1 MWFWLA
7 CLAAGISLCSLCW
20 LVMKPWAVRGTGK
33 GVAGAEFRV
42 PTALRWTWPWVAAC
56 AAASRPFIP
65 WNLRA
70 SLATRLLRAGLPS
83 AWQAEHFIALQILAA
98 ALLAAAAILA
108 ATLDVASLATATV
121 LAPAAAAAGLCWPAW
136 WLHGRAAARRRLML
150 KEFPFLLDI
159 GTLCVEAGLN
169 LHGALQQAAAHGP
182 PGPLRDELRHALADM
197 RAGMARSEALQGL
210 AARCGLDAVAG
221 LVAAI
226 AQADQLGMSLAPILR
241 AQADQ
246 RRAERF
252 LRAEKLALE
261 APVKMLFPMVFCI
274 FPCTFLIIGLP
285 IAARLLGLAS

>member
-7 CLAAGISLCSLCW
+7 CAATGISLCSLCW
-20 LVMKPWAVRGTGK
+20 LVAKPWAVRGDG
-33 GVAGAEFRV
+33 AGSVEFLV
-42 PTALRWTWPWVAAC
+42 PAALRWAWPWVAAC
-56 AAASRPFIP
+56 AAASKPFIP

-70 SLATRLLRAGLPS
+70 SLATRLLRAGLPA
-83 AWQAEHFIALQILAA
+83 AWQAEHFVALQILAA
-98 ALLAAAAILA
+98 VSLAAATLLAAMLGMLPSASA
-108 ATLDVASLATATV
+108 VA
-121 LAPAAAAAGLCWPAW
+121 LAPVAAVAGLCWPAG
-136 WLHGRAAARRRLML
+136 WLHGRAAARRRVML

-197 RAGMARSEALQGL
+197 RAGMARPEALQGL

>member
-20 LVMKPWAVRGTGK
+20 LVVMPWAARGGSAAAA
-33 GVAGAEFRV
+33 VDFRV
-42 PTALRWTWPWVAAC
+42 PAALRWAWPWVAAC

-65 WNLRA
+65 WNLRT
-70 SLATRLLRAGLPS
+70 SLATRLLRAGLPAS
-83 AWQAEHFIALQILAA
+83 WQAEHFIALQMLAAIVLAA
-98 ALLAAAAILA
+98 APILAMFLGAMSVGTAAAL
-108 ATLDVASLATATV
+108 V
-121 LAPAAAAAGLCWPAW
+121 PAAAAGGLCWPAY
-136 WLHGRAAARRRLML
+136 WLRGRAAARRRIML

-197 RAGMARSEALQGL
+197 RAGKARSEALQGL
-210 AARCGLDAVAG
+210 ALRCGLDAVFG

-246 RRAERF
+246 RRGERF